1 MKDKEVKEIVDWM
14 YSKDN
19 PNYEY
24 NKKDETK
31 QETLRYFLKQ
41 NTERKNEKIHN
52 RNQQCIRATA
62 ADHRARA
69 QDHE

>member
-24 NKKDETK
+24 NKKDGTK
-31 QETLRYFLKQ
+31 QETLKYFLKQ
-41 NTERKNEKIHN
+41 NTERKNETIHN
-52 RNQQCIRATA
+52 RS
-62 ADHRARA
+62 
-69 QDHE
+69 

>member
-52 RNQQCIRATA
+52 RS
-62 ADHRARA
+62 
-69 QDHE
+69 